1 MQLAERHIIKSTEH
15 RFVEIDKLAF
25 QSKNL
30 YNAANYVPNRWLIIR
45 RGGNKSEKQCVLEK
59 NVCERDR
66 STYPHLG
73 EHS

>member
-1 MQLAERHIIKSTEH
+1 MTILLLAIHLHWALPDALTIGKAEADGIT
-15 RFVEIDKLAF
+15 FPV
-25 QSKNL
+25 
-30 YNAANYVPNRWLIIR
+30 VPNRWLIIR
-45 RGGNKSEKQCVLEK
+45 RGGNKSEKQWVLEK